1 MIYGMQIWLCI
12 EKIETCLKY
21 FCRQLYP
28 IGGWLCIPRTGSKL
42 MCISVG
48 RLSKRKRRRLHGLL
62 MDNRRPDI
70 NPATCRLSLMLFGLD
85 ALLPA
90 ARRQPSGKDPLLAD
104 LGRWIVG
111 TQRVCIGPHSAR
123 QPSSFLLPLTAYMG
137 VNCQPNWHLKYGK
150 SSRGGGSLNYCL
162 LGCRLPKRSVCR
174 AGLPDIRLLLGT
186 WKLCSLEH
194 VRVQSFCRTVAP

>member
-1 MIYGMQIWLCI
+1 MGFWWITDDLILILRLADYRSCYLVSMRC
-12 EKIETCLKY
+12 
-21 FCRQLYP
+21 CR
-28 IGGWLCIPRTGSKL
+28 
-42 MCISVG
+42 
-48 RLSKRKRRRLHGLL
+48 
-62 MDNRRPDI
+62 
-70 NPATCRLSLMLFGLD
+70 
-85 ALLPA
+85 
-90 ARRQPSGKDPLLAD
+90 RRQPSGKDPLLAD